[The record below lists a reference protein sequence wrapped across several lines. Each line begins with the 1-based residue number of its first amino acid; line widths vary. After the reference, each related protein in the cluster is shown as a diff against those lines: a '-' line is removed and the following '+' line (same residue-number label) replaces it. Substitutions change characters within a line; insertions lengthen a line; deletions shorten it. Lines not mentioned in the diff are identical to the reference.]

1 MPRTTTNAIT
11 LDEQEVSQAKP
22 VGAKKHSS
30 HIPSAKIVRIE
41 RRYLEGQSAREIARA
56 ENCGRNTVS
65 RIVKAP
71 ELQEHLQRIRE
82 RIWGMAD
89 FAADVVLEAIV
100 EKRDVRVSYEL
111 LRDIG
116 VLPRASQIVQQPA
129 QLAMTREER
138 DDWQTRVIASVIAER
153 RRVFGIELPGEMQQA
168 LNQAEAAE
176 TKLPIADEYPADE
189 Q

>member
-1 MPRTTTNAIT
+1 MSRITTNAIA
-11 LDEQEVSQAKP
+11 LAQDVSRTKP
-22 VGAKKHSS
+22 IQAKKHSP
-30 HIPSAKIVRIE
+30 HISSAKIVRIE
-41 RRYLEGQSAREIARA
+41 RRHLEGQSSREIARA

-100 EKRDVRVSYEL
+100 QKRDVRISYEL

-138 DDWQTRVIASVIAER
+138 DDWQTRAIASVIAER
-153 RRVFGIELPGEMQQA
+153 RRVFGIELPAEMQQA
-168 LNQAEAAE
+168 LDQAEAAE
-176 TKLPIADEYPADE
+176 TKLPIADEHPADE

>member
-22 VGAKKHSS
+22 VGAKKHSP
-30 HIPSAKIVRIE
+30 HISSAKIVRIE

-65 RIVKAP
+65 KIVKAP

-89 FAADVVLEAIV
+89 DAADVVLEAIV
-100 EKRDVRVSYEL
+100 QKRDVRISYEL

-116 VLPRASQIVQQPA
+116 VLPRASQIVQQPT
-129 QLAMTREER
+129 QLALTREER
-138 DDWQTRVIASVIAER
+138 DDWQTRAIASVIAER
-153 RRVFGIELPGEMQQA
+153 RRVFGIELPGEMQEA
-168 LNQAEAAE
+168 LDQAEAAE
-176 TKLPIADEYPADE
+176 TKLPIADEHPADE